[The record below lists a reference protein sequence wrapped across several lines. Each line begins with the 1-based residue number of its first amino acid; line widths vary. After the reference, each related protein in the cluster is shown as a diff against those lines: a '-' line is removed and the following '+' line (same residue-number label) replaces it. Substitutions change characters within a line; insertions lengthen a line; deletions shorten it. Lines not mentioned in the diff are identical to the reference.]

1 MIHNTYHNNCEIITE
16 IPQHRELYRFGLR
29 PISYKVLRS
38 NGDIEDWVAAAFSK
52 RMRQKTVPRI
62 TYHGGEPHVPMAKL
76 TEFSYGHDHAL
87 KCVSIKD
94 LQRLNPEAGIV
105 FDVAERDTGLQV
117 EQVSDANARNF
128 ATASDLQVGTALIQ
142 AQAAHTLDTSI
153 QALAMVSDIRK
164 EQKQQG
170 DCVVFVEE

>member
-1 MIHNTYHNNCEIITE
+1 MMHNTCE
-16 IPQHRELYRFGLR
+16 IPQHRDLCRLGLR
-29 PISYKVLRS
+29 PNSYNVQRS
-38 NGDIEDWVAAAFSK
+38 DGSIEKWIPTAFSK
-52 RMRQKTVPRI
+52 MMRQETVPHI
-62 TYHGGEPHVPMAKL
+62 TYYDGEPHVPMAKL

-87 KCVSIKD
+87 KFVSIKD

-142 AQAAHTLDTSI
+142 VQAAQTLDTSI

-170 DCVVFVEE
+170 ECVVFVDDE